1 MEQLQGKELIIH
13 ADDYMQTFGVTRQVA
28 YRVLKKAVVDLFRA
42 EWGYKFINKHG
53 KKQVAYR
60 RFVQAVDYIDDGAT
74 VLFKFADDTVPMLIE
89 LEKRFTTYEIEQ
101 VAQLSSQYAMRLY
114 EFFMQHLDKKTG
126 KGWLDISLDELRF
139 RFGLLPTE
147 YKEIKDFKRRVLDF
161 AMKQIL
167 ALPAQGYFFQWRKI
181 QFFDCLCVSFHHLI
195 NVNFPLWARFIRF
208 FAFKNGFACSITHDM
223 MHITAFL

>member
-167 ALPAQGYFFQWRKI
+167 ALPAQGYFFNGGKYN
-181 QFFDCLCVSFHHLI
+181 FLI
-195 NVNFPLWARFIRF
+195 VYAYLFII
-208 FAFKNGFACSITHDM
+208 S
-223 MHITAFL
+223 